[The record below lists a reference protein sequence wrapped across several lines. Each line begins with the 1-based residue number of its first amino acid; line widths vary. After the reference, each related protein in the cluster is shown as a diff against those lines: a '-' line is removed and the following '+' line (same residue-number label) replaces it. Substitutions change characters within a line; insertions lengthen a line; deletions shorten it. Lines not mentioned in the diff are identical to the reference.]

1 MNINNYDPTINNSM
15 FLSKVDNIFI
25 LLYTGIM
32 FDDLNRVKHKMTP
45 ELFEKYKEIL
55 DENNSKNVRQMY
67 DELNVKTSSIT
78 NITKTED
85 KIIVKVM
92 LICRY
97 MNYLVDKTTLKFK
110 SGNDDTREE
119 HTLTL
124 ALEKR
129 TDAKDIKV
137 SMHCPACGSP
147 ANVNAYGVCPYC
159 GTRFNTED
167 FDYILTNIE

>member
-1 MNINNYDPTINNSM
+1 MNINNYDSTINNSM

-67 DELNVKTSSIT
+67 DEINVKTSSIT

-110 SGNDDTREE
+110 SGNDDTR
-119 HTLTL
+119 
-124 ALEKR
+124 
-129 TDAKDIKV
+129 D
-137 SMHCPACGSP
+137 MHHLYLDDGARLPNHHRA
-147 ANVNAYGVCPYC
+147 
-159 GTRFNTED
+159 
-167 FDYILTNIE
+167 

>member
-124 ALEKR
+124 TLEKR
-129 TDAKDIKV
+129 VDAKDIKV

>member
-15 FLSKVDNIFI
+15 FLSTVDNIFI

-124 ALEKR
+124 TLEKR
-129 TDAKDIKV
+129 VDAKDIKV

-167 FDYILTNIE
+167 FDYVLTNIE

>member
-1 MNINNYDPTINNSM
+1 MNINNYDSTINNSM

-67 DELNVKTSSIT
+67 DEINVKTSSIT

-124 ALEKR
+124 
-129 TDAKDIKV
+129 T
-137 SMHCPACGSP
+137 
-147 ANVNAYGVCPYC
+147 
-159 GTRFNTED
+159 
-167 FDYILTNIE
+167 

>member
-67 DELNVKTSSIT
+67 DEINVKTSSIT

-124 ALEKR
+124 TLEKR
-129 TDAKDIKV
+129 VDAKDIKV

>member
-124 ALEKR
+124 TLEKR
-129 TDAKDIKV
+129 IDAKDIKV